1 MSAQTPA
8 AGTEQDRGDRR
19 APGEGVSGLTVSDLR
34 VVYPNGAIGVDGVSL
49 DVRPGRIT
57 AVLGRNGAGK
67 TSLLTG
73 LAGFLRSERVA
84 VTGSARL
91 GGVDVAGVG
100 PARSNRAGLVLVP
113 ERDKVFPS
121 LKVSE
126 NLALVTPKAAPG
138 GTGLGALATAFPVIE
153 RRADSAAGMLSGG
166 ERQMLALAMAMVQ
179 RPRAL
184 LVDELSLGLAP
195 VIVKQLMTALKAMA
209 DELGLPVLLVEQ
221 DAVAAMKVADDLYVL
236 DRGRIAWQGP
246 TGETSA
252 AELGRRY
259 LGVPT

>member
-1 MSAQTPA
+1 MSERTTA
-8 AGTEQDRGDRR
+8 A
-19 APGEGVSGLTVSDLR
+19 GLTVRDLR

-67 TSLLTG
+67 SSLLTG
-73 LAGFLRSERVA
+73 IAGFLRGERVA

-91 GGVDVAGVG
+91 GGAEIAGLG

-121 LKVSE
+121 LKVGE
-126 NLALVTPKAAPG
+126 NLALVTPKGAA
-138 GTGLGALATAFPVIE
+138 GLGDLAAAFPVIE
-153 RRADSAAGMLSGG
+153 RRAGSPAGMLSGG

-195 VIVKQLMTALKAMA
+195 VIVKQLMAALRTMA
-209 DELGLPVLLVEQ
+209 DELDLPVLLVEQ
-221 DAVAAMKVADDLYVL
+221 DAVAAMKIADDLYVL
-236 DRGRIAWQGP
+236 DRGRIAWHGP
-246 TGETSA
+246 AGETSA